1 MDRNTVIGFILIGL
15 ILMIWMWMNM
25 PPPSQQRNPV
35 DSTHSGAVIAD
46 TATRYF
52 EIVGKNVNG
61 QDTLGNFFSHLVNGI
76 KRSLIIET
84 QYYRAEISTKGG
96 NIRSWKLQNYKTWDQ
111 QPIDLLSDNKQG
123 EFNLIFYTSDG
134 KLVNT
139 KSLFFQSEFQNGKI
153 IKLQNN
159 DSIKINL
166 SLIIDN
172 DSRIIKT
179 LIFKGG
185 SYAIDA
191 DYRFERMNGVISNF
205 EYQATWE
212 TGLPYPEYNSVD
224 ESNFSKA
231 SVYAGGEVTEVD
243 ANNLNETLR
252 ENLTGRMAW
261 VAIRNKYFTMA
272 IIPRFPESQGAY
284 LEGTRRTLPNQGIKE
299 DYNVAVKMPFL
310 GKDVENARFTLYL
323 GPLDIGIVK
332 SFNIGLDHIMSLGA
346 AWIIRPIAEY
356 VVIPLFQFLR
366 YFIPNYGYVL
376 IVFSIIIKIVLHP
389 LTRTSMRSMQRM
401 QSLQP
406 MMNEIREKYKDDP
419 QKMNQQIMRLYKEY
433 GVNPA
438 GGCLPMLLQ
447 LPILYALWTVFSSAI
462 ELRQANFIWW
472 ITDLSVPDV
481 IVTLPFHLPIF
492 GLNTISGLA
501 LLMGITMFIQ
511 QKMTVKDPRQKM
523 MIWLMPILMTLLFNS
538 FPSGLNLYYFVFNL
552 LSIAQQAWMNKHHKN
567 EPLRKV
573 EAKKGAGGLMNR
585 LTKNMPKFNK

>member
-25 PPPSQQRNPV
+25 PPPSQQRNLV
-35 DSTHSGAVIAD
+35 DSTHSDTVIAD
-46 TATRYF
+46 TTKRY
-52 EIVGKNVNG
+52 VGVVDKNVKG
-61 QDTLGNFFSHLVNGI
+61 QDTLGNYFSHLVKGI
-76 KRSLIIET
+76 ERNIIIES
-84 QYYRAEISTKGG
+84 QNYRAEISTKGG

-139 KSLFFQSEFQNGKI
+139 KNLFFQSEFQNGKI

-179 LIFKGG
+179 LTFEGG
-185 SYAIDA
+185 TYSMDA

-212 TGLPYPEYNSVD
+212 TGLPNPEYNSVD

-231 SVYAGGEVTEVD
+231 SVFAGGEVTEVD
-243 ANNLNETLR
+243 ASDLTETLR

-272 IIPRFPESQGAY
+272 IIPRYPESNGAY
-284 LEGTRRTLPNQGIKE
+284 LEGTRRTLPNKGIKE

-332 SFNIGLDHIMSLGA
+332 SYNIGLDHIMSLGA

-356 VVIPLFQFLR
+356 VIIPLFQFLR

-376 IVFSIIIKIVLHP
+376 IVFSIIIKIILHP

-447 LPILYALWTVFSSAI
+447 LPILYALWNVFSSAI
-462 ELRQANFIWW
+462 ELRQASFIWW

-492 GLNTISGLA
+492 DINTISGLA

-523 MIWLMPILMTLLFNS
+523 MVWMMPILMTLLFNS

-567 EPLRKV
+567 EPLRKIEV
-573 EAKKGAGGLMNR
+573 KKGAGGFMSR
-585 LTKNMPKFNK
+585 LTKNMPKLNK